1 MLDQNRKMV
10 FDNMRKH
17 QEMNEKKTKALSNF
31 LSEDMNQLSRR
42 DEAAYMKAIEERNRK
57 DMEREERDKA
67 RI

>member
-1 MLDQNRKMV
+1 MV

-42 DEAAYMKAIEERNRK
+42 DEAAYMKAIEERNKK
-57 DMEREERDKA
+57 DMEREQRDKA
-67 RI
+67 RIQESKH